1 MTMNMFYHELKA
13 NGKST
18 AIWSCA
24 LACVAVLFLSFFSSF
39 YESADEFQSLLE
51 GFPPFVLKAFGINA
65 EILTSFVGFYAFI
78 FLYVVLCG
86 AIQAMN
92 LGTAAISKETTRK
105 TADFILTKPV
115 SRKQILT
122 AKLLSVL
129 ASILITDVVFL
140 ISAVVMER
148 IMNDGKT
155 YYKEFILITASLV
168 CIQLFFVALGFLV
181 SVIANKIKS
190 VISVSLSTVFGFFIV
205 KMIGDA
211 LDEEKLQYFSPFSYF
226 DSNTILRH
234 GGYET
239 RFLIISL
246 VFVVLALAASYV
258 IYTKKDIH
266 AV

>member
-1 MTMNMFYHELKA
+1 MNMFIHELKA
-13 NGKST
+13 NGKSIL
-18 AIWSCA
+18 IWSCA
-24 LACVAVLFLSFFSSF
+24 LSCVAILFLSFFSSF
-39 YESADEFQSLLE
+39 YESADAFQSLLE

-86 AIQAMN
+86 TIQAMN

-129 ASILITDVVFL
+129 ASLLITDVVFFL
-140 ISAVVMER
+140 TAFVMER
-148 IMNDGKT
+148 IMNNGKT

-168 CIQLFFVALGFLV
+168 CIQLFFMVLGFLV
-181 SVIANKIKS
+181 SVLARKIKS

-211 LDEEKLQYFSPFSYF
+211 LDEEKLQYLTPFSYF
-226 DSNTILRH
+226 DSNTILRR
-234 GGYET
+234 GGYEV
-239 RFLIISL
+239 RFVIISI
-246 VFVVLALAASYV
+246 VFIILALVAGYI
-258 IYTKKDIH
+258 IYTRKDIH
-266 AV
+266 AA